1 MFTQMID
8 MFLHDCVHA
17 IWSLKRLKDL
27 HLFVFV
33 TFLCQKN
40 LITLQWMQAFSI
52 LSHVIVKGLI
62 TS

>member
-1 MFTQMID
+1 